1 MRKNND
7 WRPSED
13 EQKITTRNKE
23 FLCFTDTYF
32 RTQQETHIID
42 VQASAGFGIRLASPL
57 GLASNCITSLSAA
70 QQIVTKVSRCLL
82 SDERCGLYLRRNI

>member
-1 MRKNND
+1 MRTNND

-23 FLCFTDTYF
+23 FLCFITDTYF
-32 RTQQETHIID
+32 RTQQETHID

-57 GLASNCITSLSAA
+57 GLAANGITSQSA
-70 QQIVTKVSRCLL
+70 QIVTKVMWSF
-82 SDERCGLYLRRNI
+82 I